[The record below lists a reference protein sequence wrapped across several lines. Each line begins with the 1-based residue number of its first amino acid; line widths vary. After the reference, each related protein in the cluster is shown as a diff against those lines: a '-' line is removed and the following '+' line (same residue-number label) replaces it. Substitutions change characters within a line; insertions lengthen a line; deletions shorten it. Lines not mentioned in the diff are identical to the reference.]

1 MSMDV
6 SQLTQMTTWL
16 DEEHRRDKAELI
28 RLQQRLESQEAE
40 QQDQA
45 RVIKE
50 LETRLMGM
58 QAQLLKYA
66 QLEKALQQLK
76 EEVVQMLAQADER
89 RQQEG
94 REVERVRSVERDNV
108 SRALNEA
115 RRELQRLPRLD
126 EEMGLRKAEQRR
138 LSDSLTNMQQD
149 LATLSQDV
157 ENKLRSLSF
166 LEEGRNQDTKRIARL
181 QQESLEALKRIEQHS
196 SRLQMV
202 EDVIQRQER
211 DTTELKELVSQLRV
225 SQREFTEKQLL
236 EFEHLKRE
244 MAEWVETLETYI
256 QKMDEF
262 AARMQELGE
271 AFREDRQVVESIER
285 FQEGIRRDQTQVAE
299 LQRLAEERQKRQL
312 EQWGEESEKRWR
324 KELLRWDHQWGEQTK
339 RNSQYASQFNE
350 VEARLAQNQA
360 DIDSAWRFFQSQIT
374 YQTQESRR
382 WLGEMNRLL
391 EERPKKE

>member
-76 EEVVQMLAQADER
+76 EEVVQMFTQADER

-94 REVERVRSVERDNV
+94 REAERVRSIERDNV
-108 SRALNEA
+108 SRALNEV
-115 RRELQRLPRLD
+115 RRDLQRLPRLD

-138 LSDSLTNMQQD
+138 LGDSLTTAQQD
-149 LATLSQDV
+149 LAALSQDV

-181 QQESLEALKRIEQHS
+181 QQESLEALKRIEQHA

-236 EFEHLKRE
+236 EFEHLKRQI
-244 MAEWVETLETYI
+244 AEWVETLETYV
-256 QKMDEF
+256 QKMDAF
-262 AARMQELGE
+262 TARMQEFGE
-271 AFREDRQVVESIER
+271 AFREDRHVVESIER
-285 FQEGIRRDQTQVAE
+285 FQEGIRREQTQVAE

-324 KELLRWDHQWGEQTK
+324 KELLRWDHQWGEQAK
-339 RNSQYASQFNE
+339 RNSQIASQFNE
-350 VEARLAQNQA
+350 VEARLAQHHA
-360 DIDSAWRFFQSQIT
+360 DIDAAWKFLQSQIT